1 MSGDEPIGIEGV
13 AGLSLL
19 EDGSRRRLYG
29 YVCEQRGPVSRDR
42 AAAATGIG
50 RTLAAYHLDKLV
62 GAGLLVTSYQ
72 RPGER
77 TGAGAG
83 RPAKLYTRAER
94 ELSVSV
100 PPRDYELLARLLAEA
115 TTSGRDG
122 GEGSA
127 VCGTARETGR
137 REGRE
142 AGGDLVSALRRSG
155 YQPDVVEH
163 GDIELRNCPFHAL
176 ARDHRDLVCGLNL
189 CRVEGLLEGGGH
201 RRARAVLAPAPGR
214 CCVVVR
220 AGGGAEGPAAAGEDD
235 GAGAEGT

>member
-1 MSGDEPIGIEGV
+1 MSTDEPVGIEGV
-13 AGLSLL
+13 AQLSLL
-19 EDGSRRRLYG
+19 EDDSRRRLYG
-29 YVCEQRGPVSRDR
+29 FVCEQRGPVSRDR

-62 GAGLLVTSYQ
+62 GAGLLTTSYQ

-83 RPAKLYTRAER
+83 RPAKLYARAER

-115 TTSGRDG
+115 IAP
-122 GEGSA
+122 EGDEA
-127 VCGTARETGR
+127 KGTAACRTARETGR
-137 REGRE
+137 REGS
-142 AGGDLVSALRRSG
+142 AAAGDLVSTLRACG
-155 YQPDVVEH
+155 YQPDVVDH

-189 CRVEGLLEGGGH
+189 CRVEGVLEGAGE

-220 AGGGAEGPAAAGEDD
+220 AVGGTDGPTCAGEDD
-235 GAGAEGT
+235 GAGAAGT